1 MYEILAEYFRI
12 PKHFSTKDFRKMA
25 SIFNL
30 FGEISER
37 DKGQALKSLS
47 RSKTS
52 LGVSGASAKA
62 LVQQKPKGLSIR
74 STSDLNVST
83 NSRSN
88 SLGQNAGNKP
98 QECLKPKLTQLDN
111 CGYPLS
117 PRKELAAKKVNEH
130 PKTKDSSL
138 KKQMLDK
145 KDLHLQKPSD
155 ECIFKKPFP
164 PTKIM
169 KRSYPEPENLAPY
182 SDMQLEFDDIYTKTL
197 ENEFK
202 ELLIKKQDKVEVCE
216 DDGFVSDPEPIEFEL
231 PELRASP
238 TLVEKSWDRCSTPDL
253 PEISDDDDLIF

>member
-1 MYEILAEYFRI
+1 MCEILAKYSPI
-12 PKHFSTKDFRKMA
+12 QKHCSTKDFRKMA

-37 DKGQALKSLS
+37 DKGQAVKSLS

-62 LVQQKPKGLSIR
+62 LIQQKPKGLSIR

-83 NSRSN
+83 NSHLN
-88 SLGQNAGNKP
+88 SLAQNASNKP
-98 QECLKPKLTQLDN
+98 QESFKPKLTQLDH

-117 PRKELAAKKVNEH
+117 PRKELTVKKANEH
-130 PKTKDSSL
+130 PKAIDSSL

-145 KDLHLQKPSD
+145 KDLQLQKQSD

-202 ELLIKKQDKVEVCE
+202 ELLIKKQSKVEICE
-216 DDGFVSDPEPIEFEL
+216 DDGFVSDPEQVEFEF
-231 PELRASP
+231 PELYASP
-238 TLVEKSWDRCSTPDL
+238 TLVEQGWDRCSTPDL

>member
-1 MYEILAEYFRI
+1 MYEIPAEYFRI
-12 PKHFSTKDFRKMA
+12 QKHCSTKDFRKMA

-37 DKGQALKSLS
+37 DKGQVLKSLS

-62 LVQQKPKGLSIR
+62 VVQQKPKGLSIR

-83 NSRSN
+83 NSRLT

-98 QECLKPKLTQLDN
+98 QESLKPKLTQLDN
-111 CGYPLS
+111 RGRPLS
-117 PRKELAAKKVNEH
+117 PRKELAAKKANEH
-130 PKTKDSSL
+130 LKAKDSSL

-145 KDLHLQKPSD
+145 KDLLLQKQSD

-202 ELLIKKQDKVEVCE
+202 ELLIKKQSKVEICE

-231 PELRASP
+231 PEIYASSM
-238 TLVEKSWDRCSTPDL
+238 LFEKGWDRCSTPDL